1 MVSVTV
7 SIPEDIKKKMEQ
19 FPEVNWS
26 GLVRTIIEN
35 KVRNMIWKEEMK
47 KRINEDKDFTD
58 WSLIMGKK
66 TKRGIAQRLKK
77 EGFIK

>member
-7 SIPEDIKKKMEQ
+7 SIPEEIKKKMEQ

-35 KVRNMIWKEEMK
+35 KVHNLVWKEEMK
-47 KRINEDKDFTD
+47 KRINEDKEFND
-58 WSLIMGKK
+58 WSVFMGKK
-66 TKRGIAQRLKK
+66 VKQGMGQRLKK
-77 EGFIK
+77 EGLIK